1 MMVRILLIVSLLVV
15 TAAPALSQGDPMLI
29 FAVVTKVPR
38 DRSKVPARVLFGGQV
53 ADGILIVPDGIV
65 SNPVWRTLEICHSIR
80 GEALR
85 TSEGYRLESV
95 KVIDSG
101 QLPMELQGVAGDCL
115 IRKALEIAPMA
126 D

>member
-1 MMVRILLIVSLLVV
+1 MMTRALLLLGVLLF
-15 TAAPALSQGDPMLI
+15 TAEAALPQGDPPLV

-38 DRSKVPARVLFGGQV
+38 DRSRVPARVFAGGQV
-53 ADGILIVPDGIV
+53 VDSLLIVPEEIV
-65 SNPVWRTLEICHSIR
+65 GNTVWRTLEICHSIR
-80 GEALR
+80 AEGWK
-85 TSEGYRLESV
+85 TPEGYRLVTV